1 MVLFMRVCEE
11 EKDGMGWWRAGG
23 GLRAGRF
30 TVLEGVALGGRIGRG
45 GEGVGKGFDKGGG
58 RMVREECIL
67 AAREGRTEGRREWVW
82 RLSLEE
88 CCSGE
93 VPTS

>member
-30 TVLEGVALGGRIGRG
+30 TVLEGVPLGGRIGRG
-45 GEGVGKGFDKGGG
+45 GEGGRGG
-58 RMVREECIL
+58 RMVREEWIL
-67 AAREGRTEGRREWVW
+67 AARESRTEGRREWVW

-88 CCSGE
+88 CYSGE
-93 VPTS
+93 VLTS